1 MREAGFTTYTI
12 DHEHNRHRP
21 KVALILADLTQ
32 EHSQQTA
39 VDMVRQ
45 LRPLSI
51 HLGLPCGTCSR
62 AREREL
68 PEHLRS
74 QHSAPPPLR
83 SAEHLMGMPG
93 LVGTNLAKVQAAN
106 TLYYF
111 GVQLLFLCFELDI
124 LVSVENPARS
134 WLWGILTK
142 LVAAINNA
150 EFTKWY
156 AALTS
161 TDFHACMHGGERNKR
176 TRLLASQGL
185 YDELAAECD
194 NSHQH
199 KPWFVVKRGSG
210 LEFATALEAEYP
222 RVLST
227 RYGSMLEKTG
237 RTAALAL
244 GSPSFFSSKGKTC
257 MGGPNLQSQTP
268 NSRVSKVFIILM

>member
-1 MREAGFTTYTI
+1 MREAGFTTYSI

-39 VDMVRQ
+39 LDMVRQ

-134 WLWGILTK
+134 WLWGILTR
-142 LVAAINNA
+142 LVAAINNP

-185 YDELAAECD
+185 YDELSAECD

-199 KPWFVVKRGSG
+199 KPWFVVQRGSG

-227 RYGSMLEKTG
+227 RMAACLKRQAEQRHLRLGPHLSSAQTARHAWGSK
-237 RTAALAL
+237 
-244 GSPSFFSSKGKTC
+244 PPK
-257 MGGPNLQSQTP
+257 PNP
-268 NSRVSKVFIILM
+268 